1 MKKLNTLRAA
11 FLGCAVLFTASVA
24 PAHADTLRIVRS
36 GSSSTLPIPMNRA
49 VVVESDVPFAEL
61 SIANPSIAESACKAV
76 RMTTG
81 ELSERSLG
89 WLRYLHR
96 KAHTPDDWSRCGQP
110 HAHWDDRSD
119 PPMASWHRFDLV
131 DSAYAMGLMA
141 HRTPAWT
148 EPYVA
153 ILDQLIDRH
162 TGWWSAADWLT
173 QFGHDPDQA
182 NYPDLYRLFIPPE
195 LWGEYDVPGWTANG
209 TEPYGVQMDPVAADG
224 MLFYKGFFLVLLGI
238 RSMVAN
244 GPSDE
249 DRWNEPFEMIRDGEH
264 TFTWTHSEI
273 ADHLRRQWLAAPIGC
288 H

>member
-1 MKKLNTLRAA
+1 MR
-11 FLGCAVLFTASVA
+11 
-24 PAHADTLRIVRS
+24 
-36 GSSSTLPIPMNRA
+36 
-49 VVVESDVPFAEL
+49 EL
-61 SIANPSIAESACKAV
+61 SD
-76 RMTTG
+76 
-81 ELSERSLG
+81 RSLG

-96 KAHTPDDWSRCGQP
+96 KAHTPDDWSRDGQP
-110 HAHWDDRSD
+110 NPHWDDRSD

-131 DSAYAMGLMA
+131 DSSYAMGLMA

-173 QFGHDPDQA
+173 QFGDDPDRSS
-182 NYPDLYRLFIPPE
+182 YPDVYRKLIPPQ
-195 LWGEYDVPGWTANG
+195 LWGRYDVPGWTANG
-209 TEPYGVQMDPVAADG
+209 TEPWGVQIDPVAADG

-238 RSMVAN
+238 RSMIDNAPN
-244 GPSDE
+244 AD
-249 DRWNEPFEMIRDGEH
+249 DRWNRPFDMIRDRDN

-273 ADHLRRQWLAAPIGC
+273 AEHLCQQWLATPIGC